1 MCYVAQIQISVA
13 VSSPYAVYEGPTL
26 NDAPELSGQLLT
38 LLGGN
43 GTADISALVL
53 SATSGTYNLTFA
65 LRQQD
70 GSRTSYVS
78 AAALTVLVQTSCA
91 SMLMRCTLLLAQR
104 HASGLSKRI
113 TMHLSSRQRTEA
125 SALFTTCLILSITAA
140 RST

>member
-70 GSRTSYVS
+70 GSRTS
-78 AAALTVLVQTSCA
+78 
-91 SMLMRCTLLLAQR
+91 
-104 HASGLSKRI
+104 
-113 TMHLSSRQRTEA
+113 
-125 SALFTTCLILSITAA
+125 
-140 RST
+140 